1 MNNMKKIILTG
12 GGTLGSVIPLLAISD
27 KLKDKFEFIWLGT
40 KHGPEKEIIE
50 TAGLQF
56 MAIPAGKIRRY
67 WDWKNFRDIFLFIAG
82 FFKSF
87 LLLQKNRPNLVI
99 TAGSYAGV
107 PVVIAAKFLGIKVL
121 VHQLDYLPGLANKI
135 GAKFADKVA
144 VTWEKSLKDFGSK
157 AIWTGSMVRS
167 EQYSQT
173 SRETNQQIINE
184 FGLNGLKP
192 IVLVVGGGTGANG
205 LNNLI
210 AGSINYLKDDCEI
223 LHLTGKGKKLSF
235 AKEPN
240 NYRQIEFLNQ
250 PEMAKAYAVADVV
263 VSRAGMSAILELA
276 ALKKPTIIIPMPNSH
291 QELNARVL
299 RDSSA
304 ALVLFQDKT
313 SPEMLSEKI
322 KKILSDKEY
331 QESLEKNIGQI
342 VKINSQELIELVKS
356 MANI

>member
-1 MNNMKKIILTG
+1 MKKIILTG

-27 KLKDKFEFIWLGT
+27 KLKNQFEFIWIGT
-40 KHGPEKEIIE
+40 KDGPEKEVIE
-50 TAGLQF
+50 IAGLPF
-56 MAIPAGKIRRY
+56 VAIAAGKIRRY

-87 LLLQKNRPNLVI
+87 LLLQKNHPNLVI
-99 TAGSYAGV
+99 TAGGYVGV
-107 PVVIAAKFLGIKVL
+107 PVVIAAKILGVKVL
-121 VHQLDYLPGLANKI
+121 VHQLDYVPGLANKI
-135 GAKFADKVA
+135 GAKFADKIA

-157 AIWTGSMVRS
+157 AIWTGSVTRS
-167 EQYSQT
+167 EQYNLT
-173 SRETNQQIINE
+173 INNKQIINE
-184 FGLNGLKP
+184 FGLNDSKP

-205 LNNLI
+205 LNNLM

-235 AKEPN
+235 AKNPS

-250 PEMAKAYAVADVV
+250 PEMAKAYAIADMVI
-263 VSRAGMSAILELA
+263 SRAGMSAILELA
-276 ALKKPTIIIPMPNSH
+276 ALKKPAIIVPMPNSH
-291 QELNARVL
+291 QELNARIL
-299 RDSSA
+299 RDSNA
-304 ALVLFQDKT
+304 ALVLFQNKT
-313 SPEMLSEKI
+313 SPETLSEKI

-331 QESLEKNIGQI
+331 QESLRENIGQV